1 MSYRF
6 ILERYRGISTRY
18 TCPRCGRKHTF
29 TRYIDT
35 ENNNMYINDDV
46 GKCNRLDKCGYHY
59 PPRQYFAD
67 HPWLNDNNSVPSFQ
81 NTRKWN
87 GETGTNLRVASL
99 QNIGKSNGET
109 ATKPSPCIKKEADG
123 ESSIRI
129 LLSW

>member
-1 MSYRF
+1 
-6 ILERYRGISTRY
+6 
-18 TCPRCGRKHTF
+18 
-29 TRYIDT
+29 
-35 ENNNMYINDDV
+35 MYINDDV

-67 HPWLNDNNSVPSFQ
+67 HPWLNDNN
-81 NTRKWN
+81 
-87 GETGTNLRVASL
+87 GVASL
-99 QNIGKSNGET
+99 QNTMKSNGET

>member
-1 MSYRF
+1 
-6 ILERYRGISTRY
+6 
-18 TCPRCGRKHTF
+18 
-29 TRYIDT
+29 
-35 ENNNMYINDDV
+35 MYINDDV

-67 HPWLNDNNSVPSFQ
+67 HPWLNDNNGVASLQ
-81 NTRKWN
+81 NIGKSN
-87 GETGTNLRVASL
+87 GETATNLRVASL
-99 QNIGKSNGET
+99 QNTMKSNGET